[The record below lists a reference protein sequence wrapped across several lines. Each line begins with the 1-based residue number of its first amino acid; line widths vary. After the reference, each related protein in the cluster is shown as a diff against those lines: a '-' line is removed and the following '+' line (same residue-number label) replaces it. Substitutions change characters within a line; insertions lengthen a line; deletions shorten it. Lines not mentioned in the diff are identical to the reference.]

1 MYGHTDLKTGVLI
14 EIEATPY
21 QVVEY
26 SHAAMGRGGAVVR
39 TKLKN
44 LLTGQV
50 IERTWRTSDKIPP
63 ANIERK
69 NAQYLYREGDILHFM
84 DESTYE
90 QEAVPVSVVGDQAKF
105 LVEGA
110 SLQVQIFK
118 GKVIGVDMGNNVYLK
133 VTETEPGLKG
143 DTVSNTL
150 KPAKVESGAQVMVPI
165 FINEGDVIKVDTRTG
180 AYLERQK

>member
-14 EIEATPY
+14 ELEGAPY
-21 QVVEY
+21 QVTEY

-50 IERTWRTSDKIPP
+50 VEKTWRTADKIAP

-69 NAQYLYREGDILHFM
+69 NAQFLYRDGDILHFM
-84 DESTYE
+84 DETTYE
-90 QEAVPVSVVGDQAKF
+90 QEALPVSIAGDQAKF
-105 LVEGA
+105 LVEG
-110 SLQVQIFK
+110 STLQLQSFK
-118 GKVIGVDMGNNVYLK
+118 DKVIGVDMGNNVYLK

-150 KPAKVESGAQVMVPI
+150 KAATVETGVTVMVPL
-165 FINEGDVIKVDTRTG
+165 FINVDDVIKVDTRTG

>member
-1 MYGHTDLKTGVLI
+1 MYGHTDLKTGVMI
-14 EIEATPY
+14 ELEGAPY

-50 IERTWRTSDKIPP
+50 VERTWRTSDKIQP
-63 ANIERK
+63 ANIEKR
-69 NAQYLYREGDILHFM
+69 NAQFLYREGDTLHFM
-84 DESTYE
+84 DEATYE
-90 QEAVPVSVVGDQAKF
+90 QDAIAAGIAGDQVRF
-105 LVEGA
+105 LVDG
-110 SLQVQIFK
+110 SSVILQNFK

-150 KPAKVESGAQVMVPI
+150 KPATVETGAQVMVPI
-165 FINEGDVIKVDTRTG
+165 FINVGDVIKVDTRDG
-180 AYLERQK
+180 KYLERQK